1 MQAEHEAKIPANVGN
16 IGRFGGGQVKAMLKH
31 LLESIHK
38 REEDFD
44 KNEAKK
50 EV

>member
-1 MQAEHEAKIPANVGN
+1 MQVEYDEKIPANVGN
-16 IGRFGGGQVKAMLKH
+16 VGRFEGGQVKAMLKH
-31 LLESIHK
+31 LIESIHK

-44 KNEAKK
+44 KNEAIE